1 MRRTTP
7 IIIFVIAVLFL
18 IVDFWPR
25 LTIPNFGDPNG
36 GSRTVETKLGLDLVG
51 GLQVEYRL
59 LPVGD
64 RQPDAGAL
72 STTKSIIENRV
83 NSTGVAE
90 PVVQTQGADRVIVE
104 LPNAKNP
111 DEIRALLVQTGKL
124 DFVPLPPSEYGTQS
138 APGTSQAV
146 DGQPLP
152 TTEKPLFGGE
162 QIDQSYPTTDATGLR
177 AVGFRL
183 KSTGAQL
190 FGDYTSKHVGEFFAI
205 VLDGKVVS
213 APVIQS
219 AITGGQGIITGGSAG
234 GFSAKDMNAL
244 ITVLNYGSLPF
255 PLKEESSTEIGAT
268 LAGFSL
274 DRILLAGLMAILLV
288 FVFML
293 TYYRLPGLM
302 ACIALIY
309 YALLV
314 LAIFRIIPVTLTLAG
329 IAGFVL
335 SIGMA
340 VDANVLIF
348 ERMKEELR
356 SGKTL
361 NSAMEA
367 GFNRAWN
374 SILDSNVA
382 TLITATI
389 LYLFGSATIRGFALV
404 LIIGVLCS
412 MFTAITLTRTILRW
426 VVRNEW
432 ARAPRLYGLREEEFM
447 ARTLA
452 PGRRGET
459 RARA

>member
-25 LTIPNFGDPNG
+25 LTIPNIGDPNG
-36 GSRTVETKLGLDLVG
+36 GTRAVETKLGLDLVG

-124 DFVPLPPSEYGTQS
+124 DFIPLPVAEYGNQGAT
-138 APGTSQAV
+138 GTYQAV
-146 DGQPLP
+146 EGQPLP
-152 TTEKPLFGGE
+152 TTETPLFGGE
-162 QIDQSYPTTDATGLR
+162 QIDQAFPSTDATGLR

-183 KSTGAQL
+183 KSQGSQL

-213 APVIQS
+213 APVIQN

-234 GFSAKDMNAL
+234 GFSAKDMNSL

-274 DRILLAGLMAILLV
+274 DRILFAGLIAILLV
-288 FVFML
+288 FLFML
-293 TYYRLPGLM
+293 VYYRLPGAV
-302 ACIALIY
+302 ACFALLY
-309 YALLV
+309 YAIVV
-314 LAIFRIIPVTLTLAG
+314 LALFRLIPVTLTLAG
-329 IAGFVL
+329 IAGFIL
-335 SIGMA
+335 SVGMA
-340 VDANVLIF
+340 VDANILIF
-348 ERMKEELR
+348 ERTKEELR
-356 SGKTL
+356 SGKPI

-374 SILDSNVA
+374 SILDSNVSS
-382 TLITATI
+382 LITATI
-389 LYLFGSATIRGFALV
+389 LYVGGSSTIRGFALV
-404 LIIGVLCS
+404 LIIGVLVS
-412 MFTAITLTRTILRW
+412 MFTAITVSRTVLRW
-426 VVRNEW
+426 VVRQPW
-432 ARAPRLYGLREEEFM
+432 ARQARYFGVEEDEFVVTAPQRRSRQAG
-447 ARTLA
+447 ARV
-452 PGRRGET
+452 
-459 RARA
+459 